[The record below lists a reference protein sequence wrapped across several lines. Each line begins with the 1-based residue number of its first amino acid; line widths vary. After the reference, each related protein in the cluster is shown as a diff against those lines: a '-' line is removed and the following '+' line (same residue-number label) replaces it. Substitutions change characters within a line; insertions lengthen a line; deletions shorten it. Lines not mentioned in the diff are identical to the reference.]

1 MHERRYPKEV
11 ILKSGEEVVLKIMEP
26 LDQKALCGFYKEL
39 KPSILWYM
47 KENPCNEGVVAKWIK
62 NQSANRA
69 FSTLAVYEERIVA
82 HAALLMRPQ
91 GGRRHVGRLRVY
103 VANEFRRKQL
113 GTWMVFDLIRY
124 AMDRGLEMIRTDLVV
139 GVDDL
144 AIKAVR
150 KLDFVTE
157 GVIRD
162 YVRDEKGNRYD
173 YQIMIKQLHSDWGE
187 F

>member
-1 MHERRYPKEV
+1 MHERRYPKELV
-11 ILKSGEEVVLKIMEP
+11 LKTSEEVVLKLMEP
-26 LDQKALCGFYKEL
+26 GDRPALCRFYDDL
-39 KPSILWYM
+39 QPSIRWYM
-47 KENPCNEGVVAKWIK
+47 KEDPCHPEVIAKWMK
-62 NQSANRA
+62 NQEAGRA
-69 FSTLAVYEERIVA
+69 FSTLAIYEERAIA
-82 HAALLMRPQ
+82 HAALLMRPH
-91 GGRRHVGRLRVY
+91 GGRKHVGRLRVY
-103 VANEFRRKQL
+103 VAKDFRRKQL

-124 AMDRGLEMIRTDLVV
+124 AMDRGLEMIRSDFVV

-162 YVRDEKGNRYD
+162 YVRDDHGNSYD
-173 YQIMIKQLHSDWGE
+173 YQIMIKQLHSEWGD